1 MEALILILI
10 LSVSFVSFVGV
21 TLQALKVSSRTRD
34 LTEGLTKYESLVF
47 ELENGLRPD
56 LASYGGRGE
65 FSSPENS
72 RPKSRP
78 EAGYRYEIRNEE
90 ETESYALLKNRLL
103 WKKGNDSLDFD
114 LFASKGALQ

>member
-56 LASYGGRGE
+56 LASYGGRGG
-65 FSSPENS
+65 FPAG
-72 RPKSRP
+72 RKS
-78 EAGYRYEIRNEE
+78 EEESNDRYEIQNVEE
-90 ETESYALLKNRLL
+90 PESYALLKNRLL
-103 WKKGNDSLDFD
+103 WKKGDDSLDFD